1 MLAARPREPAIVTA
15 MAAPP
20 RPAPLTRL
28 PYFAALLFVAVGAA
42 GFAIVFRWLLRE
54 AFELTRGSSNVVA
67 MITSLPWWAR
77 LLVPAL
83 GGLLAG
89 SVALAVSRATRGQ
102 GVGDVMEA
110 VALGRGHLSM
120 RTTLLKSLGSWL
132 AIVSGGSIG
141 REGPLIQF
149 GGTLGSTVARLFR
162 VDDTRARSL
171 MAAGTAAGFAAAYN
185 TPLAAVLF
193 TLEVVTGV
201 VALDAIVSTLA
212 ATALATAIT
221 RAVIGGGPIYQ
232 QRGFALAS
240 QGELVAHVVLG
251 ILGALTA
258 QAFMRLL
265 SGTET
270 FFVRV
275 KLPQPWRAG
284 LGGLLVGGL
293 ATVLPQVTGNGYEPL
308 NAMLDGTVP
317 LTLVLWLLLAKAVAT
332 TASVSSGSPGGVF
345 TPTLLLGAAVGMA
358 FQAVL
363 ASLFGPSAIGSPG
376 AYALVGMAATT
387 AAMTHAPM
395 MAAVLVFELSGDYA
409 IVVPLLLATA
419 VATVL
424 SRAMRADSLYGAE
437 LRRRGVAWEVTLDGR
452 QSVDVKT
459 R

>member
-1 MLAARPREPAIVTA
+1 MLVTDLLIVSARA
-15 MAAPP
+15 
-20 RPAPLTRL
+20 RL
-28 PYFAALLFVAVGAA
+28 QAGLRFVAALVLVAVGAA
-42 GFAIVFRWLLRE
+42 AFAIAFRWLLR
-54 AFELTRGSSNVVA
+54 AVFTGAAGVTDVVSMVTA
-67 MITSLPWWAR
+67 LPWWGR
-77 LLVPAL
+77 LALPAA
-83 GGLLAG
+83 GGVLAG
-89 SVALAVSRATRGQ
+89 SVALAVSRATQGQ

-110 VALGRGHLSM
+110 VAYGRGQLSM

-149 GGTLGSTVARLFR
+149 GGGLGSSVARLLGI
-162 VDDTRARSL
+162 DGTRGRML

-193 TLEVVTGV
+193 VLEVVTGL
-201 VALDAIVSTLA
+201 VALDAVLA
-212 ATALATAIT
+212 TVVATAIATAIT
-221 RAVIGGGPIYQ
+221 RAAIGGGPIYQ
-232 QRGFALAS
+232 ERGFTIAS
-240 QGELVAHVVLG
+240 QAELLAYAALG
-251 ILGALTA
+251 VLGALTA

-265 SGTET
+265 AGGED
-270 FFVRV
+270 FFARS
-275 KLPQPWRAG
+275 KIPQPWRAG
-284 LGGLLVGGL
+284 LGGLAVGAIAIG
-293 ATVLPQVTGNGYEPL
+293 LPQVTGNGYEPL

-317 LTLVLWLLLAKAVAT
+317 LALVLGLLVAKAFAT

-358 FQAVL
+358 LQAALVAVL
-363 ASLFGPSAIGSPG
+363 GPKAVGGAG

-419 VATVL
+419 IATAL

-437 LRRRGVAWEVTLDGR
+437 LRRRGVAWEVTLEGR
-452 QSVDVKT
+452 KMIPVEKE
-459 R
+459 

>member
-1 MLAARPREPAIVTA
+1 MADQPRH
-15 MAAPP
+15 P
-20 RPAPLTRL
+20 RLS
-28 PYFAALLFVAVGAA
+28 YFAALLVVAVGAA
-42 GFAIVFRWLLRE
+42 GFAIAFRWLLRE
-54 AFELTRGSSNVVA
+54 AFELTRGSANVVA

-265 SGTET
+265 AGGET
-270 FFVRV
+270 LFVRV

-284 LGGLLVGGL
+284 LGGLLVGGI
-293 ATVLPQVTGNGYEPL
+293 ATALPQVTGNGYEPL

-317 LTLVLWLLLAKAVAT
+317 LALVLWLLVAKAVAT

-345 TPTLLLGAAVGMA
+345 TPTLLLGAAVGMG

-363 ASLFGPSAIGSPG
+363 AALFGASAIGSPG

-395 MAAVLVFELSGDYA
+395 MAAVLVFELSGDYP

-424 SRAMRADSLYGAE
+424 SRALRADSLYGAE

-452 QSVDVKT
+452 QSVDVKS